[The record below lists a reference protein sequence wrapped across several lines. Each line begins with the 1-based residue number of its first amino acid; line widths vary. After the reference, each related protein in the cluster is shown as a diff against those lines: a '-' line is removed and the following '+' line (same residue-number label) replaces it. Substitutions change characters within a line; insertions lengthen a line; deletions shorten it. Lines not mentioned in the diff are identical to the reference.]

1 MLPNSR
7 LNSVLSISL
16 AGTVLTIIPMP
27 SHQFDL
33 ATIGAGLPAA
43 ELLSRIPQRGPLVV
57 EAPPGTGKTTL
68 VPPALSNILARTA
81 DEATGEPPATPP
93 KVLVTAPRR
102 VAVRAAARRL
112 AHLDGTRVGDRVG
125 YSIRGEHHPG
135 TLVEFVTPGVL
146 LNRLLADPALEGVGA
161 VLIDEVH
168 ERQLDSDLVLAMCQ
182 EVALLREGDPAGELY
197 LCAMS
202 ATVDTQKLADY
213 MGAQVVSTPAVTHP
227 LEVTYHPHPERA
239 QGSPAF
245 YRHVANLALQAH
257 SHHLDSGHPDH
268 RTLVFVPG
276 RKEIDWVSSHLP
288 DSAPL
293 HGGLDSRE
301 QDAALTGR
309 SPIVVATS
317 IAESSLTVPGVH
329 AVVDAGLSRT
339 PRRDQARGMTGLVTT
354 STSKASADQ
363 RAGRAGRLGPG
374 QVYRAY
380 SAADYSHFA
389 PDITPEILSSD
400 LVAAALTLAAWGS
413 PDISLL
419 DAPPAATLTD
429 ANQELQALD
438 ALDGNGAITETG
450 QKLARIPADP
460 RLGAAL
466 LAHGSGAAEVVAALS
481 TGLQGDLAEAK
492 PQASEVRRFARMVDD
507 RGPATPGEVVASAY
521 PDRVAKL
528 VDSGSRSAG
537 NARGSGEDAEYLLA
551 SGTRATLAPEL
562 RRPLG
567 DSEWLAVAEV
577 QLGRTPLIRAAA
589 RLDEPDL
596 VQVREDVTAR
606 IADGKLRARRTRHLG
621 AIELSSTPV
630 SINQLGEEE
639 RTQAIAA
646 LAAEGLGW
654 LRMTE
659 GASRIKERVD
669 YLREQLGEPWP
680 DLEAGDYTPEAE
692 RVVAGERIA
701 DIDAYQAIMRQLPWP
716 EAGRMDE
723 LAPEQLEVPSGS
735 APKIHYE
742 TGRPIVRVKLQECFG
757 LAESPTIAGQKV
769 LFHLLSPAG
778 RELAV
783 TDDLKSFW
791 DGPYQG
797 VRKDM
802 RGRYP
807 KHPWPEDPWSA
818 TATKKTKRAL
828 GN

>member
-1 MLPNSR
+1 MFPPL
-7 LNSVLSISL
+7 
-16 AGTVLTIIPMP
+16 
-27 SHQFDL
+27 FDL
-33 ATIGAGLPAA
+33 AIIGDGLPAA
-43 ELLSRIPQRGPLVV
+43 ELLPRIPQRGPLVV

-68 VPPALSNILARTA
+68 LPPALSNILSSTA
-81 DEATGEPPATPP
+81 DEVAAPSKASTTTSATPP

-112 AHLDGTRVGDRVG
+112 AHLDGSRVGDRVG

-135 TLVEFVTPGVL
+135 SLVEFVTPGVL

-245 YRHVANLALQAH
+245 YRHVADLALQAH
-257 SHHLDSGHPDH
+257 SHHRDSGHPDH

-276 RKEIDWVSSHLP
+276 RKEIDWVTSHLP

-293 HGGLDSRE
+293 HGGLNSRE

-419 DAPPAATLTD
+419 DAPPAATLTE
-429 ANQELQALD
+429 ANRELHALG
-438 ALDGNGAITETG
+438 ALDGNGTITETG

-492 PQASEVRRFARMVDD
+492 PHASEVCRFARMVDD

-521 PDRVAKL
+521 PERVAKL
-528 VDSGSRSAG
+528 VHSGSRSAG

-567 DSEWLAVAEV
+567 GSEWLAVAEV

-596 VQVREDVTAR
+596 AQVREDVTAR

-630 SINQLGEEE
+630 SVSQLGEEE
-639 RTQAIAA
+639 RRQAIAA

-659 GASRIKERVD
+659 GASRIKERVG
-669 YLREQLGEPWP
+669 YLREQLGDPWP
-680 DLEAGDYTPEAE
+680 DLAAGDYTPEAE
-692 RVVAGERIA
+692 RVVEGERIA

-723 LAPEQLEVPSGS
+723 LAPERLEVPSGS

-757 LAESPTIAGQKV
+757 LADSPTIAGQKV

-791 DGPYQG
+791 NGPYQG

>member
-1 MLPNSR
+1 MPALPNFR
-7 LNSVLSISL
+7 LNSVLSLSL

-27 SHQFDL
+27 SYQFDL
-33 ATIGAGLPAA
+33 AIIGDGLPAA
-43 ELLSRIPQRGPLVV
+43 ELLPRIPERGPLVV

-68 VPPALSNILARTA
+68 VPPALSNILQSQAGTAPEA
-81 DEATGEPPATPP
+81 DEAAAP

-112 AHLDGTRVGDRVG
+112 AYLDGSRVGDRVG

-213 MGAQVVSTPAVTHP
+213 MGAKVVSTPAVTHP

-245 YRHVANLALQAH
+245 YRHVAELALQAH
-257 SHHLDSGHPDH
+257 AHHRDSGHPDH

-301 QDAALTGR
+301 QDAALTGH

-429 ANQELQALD
+429 ANKELHALD
-438 ALDGNGAITETG
+438 ALDGNGTITATG
-450 QKLARIPADP
+450 QKLARVPADP

-466 LAHGSGAAEVVAALS
+466 LAHGSRAAEVVAALS
-481 TGLQGDLAEAK
+481 TGLQGDLAEAR

-507 RGPATPGEVVASAY
+507 LGPATPGEVVASAY

-528 VDSGSRSAG
+528 VDSG
-537 NARGSGEDAEYLLA
+537 GSGGDAEYLLA

-567 DSEWLAVAEV
+567 GSEWLAVAEV

-589 RLDEPDL
+589 RLDNPDL
-596 VQVREDVTAR
+596 AQVREDVTAR
-606 IADGKLRARRTRHLG
+606 ISEGKLRARRTRHLG

-630 SINQLGEEE
+630 SVNQLGEEE
-639 RTQAIAA
+639 KTQAIAA

-680 DLEAGDYTPEAE
+680 DLASGDYTPEAE

-723 LAPEQLEVPSGS
+723 LAPERLEVPSGS
-735 APKIHYE
+735 APTVHYE

-791 DGPYQG
+791 NGPYQG

-828 GN
+828 GR

>member
-27 SHQFDL
+27 FHQFDL

-43 ELLSRIPQRGPLVV
+43 ELLPRIPQRGPLVV

-68 VPPALSNILARTA
+68 VPPALSNILQSQAGTAPEA
-81 DEATGEPPATPP
+81 DEAAPP

-135 TLVEFVTPGVL
+135 SLVEFVTPGVL

-245 YRHVANLALQAH
+245 YRHVADLALQAH

-276 RKEIDWVSSHLP
+276 RKEIDWVTSHLP

-400 LVAAALTLAAWGS
+400 FVAAALTLAAWGS

-429 ANQELQALD
+429 ASRELHALG
-438 ALDGNGAITETG
+438 ALDGNGAITATG

-507 RGPATPGEVVASAY
+507 QGPATPGEVVASAY

-528 VDSGSRSAG
+528 VDSSSRSAG
-537 NARGSGEDAEYLLA
+537 SARGSGEDAEYLLA

-567 DSEWLAVAEV
+567 GSEWLAVAEV

-596 VQVREDVTAR
+596 AQVQEDVTAR

-630 SINQLGEEE
+630 SINQLGAEE
-639 RTQAIAA
+639 RTQAVAA
-646 LAAEGLGW
+646 LASKGLGW
-654 LRMTE
+654 LQMTE

-669 YLREQLGEPWP
+669 YLRGQLGEPWP
-680 DLEAGDYTPEAE
+680 DLAAGDYTPEAE

-701 DIDAYQAIMRQLPWP
+701 DIDAYPAIMRQLPWP
-716 EAGRMDE
+716 EAGQMDE
-723 LAPEQLEVPSGS
+723 LAPERLEVPSGS
-735 APKIHYE
+735 APKVHYE

-757 LAESPTIAGQKV
+757 LADSPTIAGQKV

>member
-1 MLPNSR
+1 MFPY
-7 LNSVLSISL
+7 
-16 AGTVLTIIPMP
+16 P
-27 SHQFDL
+27 FDL
-33 ATIGAGLPAA
+33 ASIGEGLPAA
-43 ELLSRIPQRGPLVV
+43 ELLPRIPQRGPLVV

-81 DEATGEPPATPP
+81 DEATGEPPTTPTIPP

-112 AHLDGTRVGDRVG
+112 AHLDGSRVGDRVG

-182 EVALLREGDPAGELY
+182 EVALLREGDPTEELY

-202 ATVDTQKLADY
+202 ATVDTQKLAEY
-213 MGAQVVSTPAVTHP
+213 MGAQVVFTPAVTHP
-227 LEVTYHPHPERA
+227 LDISYHPHPERA

-245 YRHVANLALQAH
+245 YRHVADLALQVH
-257 SHHLDSGHPDH
+257 TSRRESGHPDH

-276 RKEIDWVSSHLP
+276 RKEIDSVCTHLP
-288 DSAPL
+288 DAAPL
-293 HGGLDSRE
+293 HGSLSSQE
-301 QDAALTGR
+301 QDAALTGD

-329 AVVDAGLSRT
+329 AVIDAGLSRT
-339 PRRDQARGMTGLVTT
+339 PRRDQARGMSGLVTT
-354 STSKASADQ
+354 STSRASADQ

-429 ANQELQALD
+429 AHQELHYMGALD
-438 ALDGNGAITETG
+438 SKGSITELG

-466 LAHGSGAAEVVAALS
+466 LAHGSGAAKVVAALA

-492 PQASEVRRFARMVDD
+492 PPASEVRRFARMVNDH
-507 RGPATPGEVVASAY
+507 GTATPGDIVASAY

-528 VDSGSRSAG
+528 VGT
-537 NARGSGEDAEYLLA
+537 DADQAVYLLA

-562 RRPLG
+562 RRTLSG
-567 DSEWLAVAEV
+567 SEWLAVAEV
-577 QLGRTPLIRAAA
+577 QLGRTPLIRATAS
-589 RLDEPDL
+589 LQQPSSS
-596 VQVREDVTAR
+596 QIREDVTAH
-606 IADGKLRARRTRHLG
+606 ITEGKLRARRTRHLG

-630 SINQLGEEE
+630 SVSELSEAD
-639 RTQAIAA
+639 RHQAVAA

-654 LRMTE
+654 LQMTE
-659 GASRIKERVD
+659 GASIVKERVD
-669 YLREQLGEPWP
+669 YLRQQLGEPWP
-680 DLEAGDYTPEAE
+680 DLAAGDYTPEAE

-723 LAPEQLEVPSGS
+723 LVPERLEVPSGS
-735 APKIHYE
+735 APKIGYE

-757 LAESPTIAGQKV
+757 LAESPIIAGRKV

-828 GN
+828 GH

>member
-1 MLPNSR
+1 
-7 LNSVLSISL
+7 
-16 AGTVLTIIPMP
+16 MP
-27 SHQFDL
+27 
-33 ATIGAGLPAA
+33 
-43 ELLSRIPQRGPLVV
+43 ERGPLVV

-68 VPPALSNILARTA
+68 VPPALSNILSSTA
-81 DEATGEPPATPP
+81 DEVAAPSKASTTTSATPP

-112 AHLDGTRVGDRVG
+112 AHLDGSRVGDRVG

-135 TLVEFVTPGVL
+135 SLVEFVTPGVL

-419 DAPPAATLTD
+419 DAPPAATLTE
-429 ANQELQALD
+429 ANRELHALG

-507 RGPATPGEVVASAY
+507 RGPATSGEVVASAY

-537 NARGSGEDAEYLLA
+537 SAIGSGGSGEDAEYLLA

-567 DSEWLAVAEV
+567 GSEWLAVAEV

-596 VQVREDVTAR
+596 AQVREDVTAR

-630 SINQLGEEE
+630 SINQLGAEE

-646 LAAEGLGW
+646 LAAKGLGW
-654 LRMTE
+654 LQMTE

-669 YLREQLGEPWP
+669 YLRGQLGEPWP
-680 DLEAGDYTPEAE
+680 DLAAGDYTPEAE
-692 RVVAGERIA
+692 RVVAGEKIA
-701 DIDAYQAIMRQLPWP
+701 DISAYQAIMRQLPWP
-716 EAGRMDE
+716 EAGQMDE
-723 LAPEQLEVPSGS
+723 LAPERLEVPSGS
-735 APKIHYE
+735 APKVHYE

-828 GN
+828 GS